1 MWLQVDDLLRGR
13 LVPAPAPAP
22 APGLGVAERRPIGLP
37 HMLTFI
43 VLFGLA
49 YGAVMG
55 TFAGVSGERL
65 LQVVYSAVKVPLLLL
80 VTFVLSLPN
89 FYVLN
94 TLFGV
99 GADFGQAL
107 RALLA
112 TQAALTVILA
122 AFAPFTALWYAS
134 SSDYRMAILFNAL
147 MFGLASVGAQVLLRR
162 LYRPLIERDAR
173 HRVLLRIWLV
183 VYAFVGVQLG
193 WLLRPFVGD
202 PRMPTRFL
210 REGMWDNAYVVVA
223 RMIWEVI
230 TR

>member
-13 LVPAPAPAP
+13 LVPAHAPAV
-22 APGLGVAERRPIGLP
+22 GLPERRPIGLP
-37 HMLTFI
+37 HLLTFI

-55 TFAGVSGERL
+55 TFAGVTGERL

-80 VTFVLSLPN
+80 ITFVLSLPN

-99 GADFGQAL
+99 GADFAQAL

-147 MFGLASVGAQVLLRR
+147 MFGLASAGAQLLLRR

-173 HRVLLRIWLV
+173 HRTLLRVWLV
-183 VYAFVGVQLG
+183 VYAFVGIQMG

-202 PRMPTRFL
+202 PRAPTRFF
-210 REGMWDNAYVVVA
+210 REDTWGNAYVKVVE
-223 RMIWEVI
+223 MVLEVVG
-230 TR
+230 R